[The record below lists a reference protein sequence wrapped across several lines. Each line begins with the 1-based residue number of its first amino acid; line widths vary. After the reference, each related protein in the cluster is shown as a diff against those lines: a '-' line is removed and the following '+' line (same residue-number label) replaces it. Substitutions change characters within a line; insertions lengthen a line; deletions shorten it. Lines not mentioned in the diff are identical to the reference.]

1 MSKIHF
7 FPLATL
13 IFPLATLI
21 FPLAT
26 LIFPLATLIFPL
38 HSDIYARTCASIIYA
53 RAASFTRVPDLSCL
67 AACVVVVM
75 IL

>member
-7 FPLATL
+7 
-13 IFPLATLI
+13 FPLATLI

-67 AACVVVVM
+67 AAATTP
-75 IL
+75 LALLWR